1 MKKIRVLI
9 TVLVVV
15 LLIFI
20 SIVIE
25 ITRPVVPPVRVAEKK
40 SRGGSQE
47 KIYNLEIAMEEADI
61 IAHIKI
67 GDWLGEDK
75 SNTYYEASLV
85 ENFSGEITED
95 FILMQTGSS
104 SVTRVRY
111 PLFTYGNELLV
122 FLKKYDW
129 PSEYENLYYILA
141 SPFYIVTDDAGNM
154 YYYDRFNL
162 LKETV
167 DSGIIHN
174 IPVDSFARGL
184 YDKLIEEDVLVEE
197 EIIWGFEYFYKS
209 EDLESLIN
217 KQ

>member
-1 MKKIRVLI
+1 
-9 TVLVVV
+9 
-15 LLIFI
+15 
-20 SIVIE
+20 
-25 ITRPVVPPVRVAEKK
+25 
-40 SRGGSQE
+40 
-47 KIYNLEIAMEEADI
+47 
-61 IAHIKI
+61 
-67 GDWLGEDK
+67 
-75 SNTYYEASLV
+75 
-85 ENFSGEITED
+85 
-95 FILMQTGSS
+95 MQTGSS

-122 FLKKYDW
+122 FLKNYDW
-129 PSEYENLYYILA
+129 PSEYENLYYILV
-141 SPFYIVTDDAGNM
+141 SPFYIVTDDTGNM

-162 LKETV
+162 LKEIV